1 MGFDISRYRA
11 YRENSTIE
19 AKNAARGLPDSLWE
33 TYSAFA
39 NTYGGIILL
48 GVKELEDGKKEL
60 EDARKA
66 LKKREIAINE
76 AGSIA
81 VAALQVNG
89 VFEAA
94 QAASQQYIENI
105 KRLNERQEMICAQ
118 RNEENRQKTEQML
131 KETEQKCRMMEED
144 AKRRSEAY
152 WTEVSQR
159 LQAFYDDHRELKRLL
174 NTTPLG

>member
-1 MGFDISRYRA
+1 MTEYNLRQLKRND
-11 YRENSTIE
+11 
-19 AKNAARGLPDSLWE
+19 
-33 TYSAFA
+33 
-39 NTYGGIILL
+39 LL
-48 GVKELEDGKKEL
+48 EMMLDQAKELERVKHELEQRTSELEQCRKEL
-60 EDARKA
+60 EEAQAA
-66 LKKREIAINE
+66 LHKREIDINE

-81 VAALQVNG
+81 VASLKLNG
-89 VFEAA
+89 IFEVA